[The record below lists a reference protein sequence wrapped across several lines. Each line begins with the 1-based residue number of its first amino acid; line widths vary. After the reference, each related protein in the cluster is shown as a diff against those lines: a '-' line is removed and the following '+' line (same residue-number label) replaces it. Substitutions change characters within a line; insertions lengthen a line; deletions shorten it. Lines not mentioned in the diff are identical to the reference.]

1 VDTLLYFIGVIIAI
15 FVAIYFMD
23 TAHRIQDGTL
33 VGKRQGMPPSRGSP
47 KGPDAPKPS
56 YPRPKIC
63 PVCGAHLEPHD
74 VLVAT
79 MFDEKTENGRQR
91 VLIHGCKYCHK
102 REGKAGSAEGAG
114 GQVVEL

>member
-1 VDTLLYFIGVIIAI
+1 METLFYFIGLIIAI

-33 VGKRQGMPPSRGSP
+33 IGKRQGMPPSH
-47 KGPDAPKPS
+47 APKKGSNTPKQS

-63 PVCGAHLEPHD
+63 PACGAHLEPHD

-102 REGKAGSAEGAG
+102 RENKSSRDNSG